1 MMLALALVL
10 MAGCE
15 TADSGACDLDP
26 FATLQAEVITSTMPA
41 DQTFDGTVMVAL
53 SGDASACSVEHDLD
67 DESVATLQREGCATA
82 NELAYDYS
90 GLVAQP
96 DESEVFVVDGEQS
109 VWLCAY
115 IVGHEPGQEQTFWIQ
130 SSAGEIEVTVKVRD
144 DQ

>member
-1 MMLALALVL
+1 MMLALALTLV
-10 MAGCE
+10 AGCATE
-15 TADSGACDLDP
+15 APDACDADP
-26 FATLQAEVITSTMPA
+26 SAALQAQVITSTMPA
-41 DQTFDGTVMVAL
+41 DQTFDATVVVAL
-53 SGDASACSVEHDLD
+53 SGDASVCSVEHDLPD
-67 DESVATLQREGCATA
+67 GSVATLQREDCATA

-130 SSAGEIEVTVKVRD
+130 SSAGEVEVTVKVRD